1 MYRYMGV
8 SQSMIDSIIK
18 ACECVNH
25 LKINCKSTCFSIDVD
40 TNDVTTLD
48 SLPSMNRIGSKA
60 SVASVLSSNED
71 ENENENMDSFKTLPP
86 PGHSEFITTNEH
98 NHHKVLTNIK

>member
-1 MYRYMGV
+1 MGI

-18 ACECVNH
+18 ACDCVNH

-40 TNDVTTLD
+40 TNTVD
-48 SLPSMNRIGSKA
+48 SLPTMTRIGSKA

-71 ENENENMDSFKTLPP
+71 EDKNENMESFQTLPP
-86 PGHSEFITTNEH
+86 PAEFITTNEH
-98 NHHKVLTNIK
+98 NHHKILTNNK

>member
-1 MYRYMGV
+1 MGV

-18 ACECVNH
+18 ACDCVNH

-48 SLPSMNRIGSKA
+48 TLPSMHRIGSKT
-60 SVASVLSSNED
+60 SVASGVLSSNED
-71 ENENENMDSFKTLPP
+71 DDEDENENMDSFKTLPP

-98 NHHKVLTNIK
+98 NHHKILTNNK